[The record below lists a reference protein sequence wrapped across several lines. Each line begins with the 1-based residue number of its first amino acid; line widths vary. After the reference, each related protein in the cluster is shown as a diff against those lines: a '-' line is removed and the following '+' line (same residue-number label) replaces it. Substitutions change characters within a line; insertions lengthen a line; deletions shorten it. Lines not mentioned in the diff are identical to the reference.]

1 MAIFTLICV
10 NFIIIKKEKRN
21 IKIFWLKKVIGL
33 SNYGCIKYKNIKITS
48 YKNKILVI
56 I

>member
-10 NFIIIKKEKRN
+10 NFIIIKKKYKN
-21 IKIFWLKKVIGL
+21 ILTKKVVGL
-33 SNYGCIKYKNIKITS
+33 SNYGCNKYKNIKITS